1 MLEKLEILL
10 GFHEED
16 ITPELEEKLELILE
30 SVQARLKNLLGGME
44 IPGSMEDKGG
54 SVVALLDPP
63 GDDPGDALVAVRE
76 IDDQHLIILKGSALD
91 HLHGFFHSLFRHLL
105 PAVVERL

>member
-44 IPGSMEDKGG
+44 IPGSMEYI
-54 SVVALLDPP
+54 VIEVAISRFNRI
-63 GDDPGDALVAVRE
+63 G
-76 IDDQHLIILKGSALD
+76 
-91 HLHGFFHSLFRHLL
+91 
-105 PAVVERL
+105 

>member
-16 ITPELEEKLELILE
+16 ITPELEEKLDLILE

-44 IPGSMEDKGG
+44 IPDSMEYIVIEVAISRFNRIGSENMSSHSVAGESITYTENDFDPYMDEIQAFLNSQKGHAIG
-54 SVVALLDPP
+54 K
-63 GDDPGDALVAVRE
+63 VRF
-76 IDDQHLIILKGSALD
+76 I
-91 HLHGFFHSLFRHLL
+91 
-105 PAVVERL
+105 

>member
-44 IPGSMEDKGG
+44 IPGSMEYIVIEVAISRFNRIG
-54 SVVALLDPP
+54 SENMSSHSVAGESITYTENDFAPYM
-63 GDDPGDALVAVRE
+63 DE
-76 IDDQHLIILKGSALD
+76 IQAFLNSQEG
-91 HLHGFFHSLFRHLL
+91 HSIGK
-105 PAVVERL
+105 ERFI

>member
-16 ITPELEEKLELILE
+16 ITPELEEKLGLILE

-44 IPGSMEDKGG
+44 IPGSMEYIVIEVAISRFNRIG
-54 SVVALLDPP
+54 SENMSSHSVAGESITYTENDFAPYMDEIQAFLNSQE
-63 GDDPGDALVAVRE
+63 GHSIGKVRF
-76 IDDQHLIILKGSALD
+76 I
-91 HLHGFFHSLFRHLL
+91 
-105 PAVVERL
+105 

>member
-16 ITPELEEKLELILE
+16 ITPELEEKLGLILE

-44 IPGSMEDKGG
+44 IPGSMEYI
-54 SVVALLDPP
+54 VIEVAISRFTGLDQKICLLT
-63 GDDPGDALVAVRE
+63 LLQVNLL
-76 IDDQHLIILKGSALD
+76 LIQ
-91 HLHGFFHSLFRHLL
+91 RTTL
-105 PAVVERL
+105 PHIWTKYRPF

>member
-44 IPGSMEDKGG
+44 IPGSMEYIVIEVAISRFNRIGSENMSSHSVAGESTTYIENDFDPYMDEIQAFLNSQKGYSIG
-54 SVVALLDPP
+54 K
-63 GDDPGDALVAVRE
+63 VRF
-76 IDDQHLIILKGSALD
+76 I
-91 HLHGFFHSLFRHLL
+91 
-105 PAVVERL
+105 

>member
-16 ITPELEEKLELILE
+16 ITPDLEEKLELILE

-44 IPGSMEDKGG
+44 IPGSMEYIVIEVAISRFNRIG
-54 SVVALLDPP
+54 SENMSSHSVAGESITYTETDFDP
-63 GDDPGDALVAVRE
+63 
-76 IDDQHLIILKGSALD
+76 
-91 HLHGFFHSLFRHLL
+91 
-105 PAVVERL
+105 